1 MTGLRFFSLRTPCEI
16 WSVFF
21 AAAAQSPIAENIPML
36 KCFGICSKVAE
47 FARAMS
53 RRPTTEQREMS
64 VPSLRR
70 DGHSDRRQKR
80 VIFDSD
86 LLIASCGFG
95 APIHC
100 VIEELLRYRTRK
112 GGHRPTATETRQTT
126 NADGAEVVHA
136 RRLFASLVF
145 QQIRPRHRSATE
157 AGEQSGWSNE
167 PQLGRVPVSVPEIR
181 SPLRRSSGLVSSTQ
195 TASPALLPVPIEILF
210 TELARRRLH
219 SLAVKQRPS

>member
-1 MTGLRFFSLRTPCEI
+1 MTGPRFFSLRTPCGI

-21 AAAAQSPIAENIPML
+21 AAAVAQSPITENITML

-47 FARAMS
+47 FARALS
-53 RRPTTEQREMS
+53 RRPTTEQRQMPVS
-64 VPSLRR
+64 SLRP
-70 DGHSDRRQKR
+70 DKHSDRRQKR

-86 LLIASCGFG
+86 LLIASCSFG

-100 VIEELLRYRTRK
+100 VIEEPLGCRTRK
-112 GGHRPTATETRQTT
+112 GGHKPTATKTRQTN
-126 NADGAEVVHA
+126 NADGAEFVHA
-136 RRLFASLVF
+136 RRLLASLVF
-145 QQIRPRHRSATE
+145 QQIRRHRSAAE
-157 AGEQSGWSNE
+157 AGEQSGWPYE

-181 SPLRRSSGLVSSTQ
+181 SPLRRSPGLVASAQ

>member
-1 MTGLRFFSLRTPCEI
+1 MTGLRFFSLRTPCGI

-21 AAAAQSPIAENIPML
+21 AAATARSPIAENIPML
-36 KCFGICSKVAE
+36 KCFGICSKVAK

-53 RRPTTEQREMS
+53 RRPTTEQRQMPVS
-64 VPSLRR
+64 SLRP
-70 DGHSDRRQKR
+70 DRRQKR

-86 LLIASCGFG
+86 LLIASCSFG

-100 VIEELLRYRTRK
+100 VIEEPLGYRTRK
-112 GGHRPTATETRQTT
+112 GGHKPTATKTRQT
-126 NADGAEVVHA
+126 NNSDGAEFVHA

-145 QQIRPRHRSATE
+145 QQIRRRHRSAAE
-157 AGEQSGWSNE
+157 AGEQSGWPYE

-181 SPLRRSSGLVSSTQ
+181 PPLRRSPGLVASAQ
-195 TASPALLPVPIEILF
+195 TASPALLPAPIEILF